1 MVEPQFE
8 IDPVNPAP
16 GLSHINGTFVGRQR
30 EMAAMKAKSE
40 NALSGHGRLVMLLV
54 AEAPAAAS
62 VRLAALVLIRILL
75 TWLGPSRI
83 L

>member
-1 MVEPQFE
+1 MVEPQFH
-8 IDPVNPAP
+8 IYPVNLAP
-16 GLSHINGTFVGRQR
+16 GLSHVNSTFVGRQR
-30 EMAAMKAKSE
+30 EMAELKAASE

-54 AEAPAAAS
+54 AEAPAVAS